1 MTRADRRLAVFF
13 FIIGLLLLGWR
24 AWGNPAQ
31 SSRVAVSI
39 GGERIMEFALT
50 SETSEKYQ
58 IQLDKGVAVL
68 KVQDGA
74 VRLEEMEGL
83 CPREICSHTGWIK
96 RQGESIVCVPNSLL
110 VQIIKAEGDNVDA
123 LSR

>member
-1 MTRADRRLAVFF
+1 LTRADQRLAVFF
-13 FIIGLLLLGWR
+13 FLIGLLLLGWR

-39 GGERIMEFALT
+39 GGEKIMEFSLT
-50 SETSEKYQ
+50 SEIQEKHQ

-68 KVQDGA
+68 SVQDGA
-74 VRLEEMEGL
+74 ARLEGMEGL
-83 CPREICSHTGWIK
+83 CPREICSHTGWIR
-96 RQGESIVCVPNSLL
+96 RQGESIVCVPNRLL
-110 VQIIKAEGDNVDA
+110 VQIIQAEGESADA